1 MVTAAIE
8 WACLDK
14 DAKASLPPDLTPSL
28 LPGAHHCCARH
39 PNGCICTRLPGH
51 TGRHAAGT
59 GSHIIVV
66 WSDPASE
73 EPTNAEFDA
82 AVERAAQVIARGCQV
97 CSGGLVV
104 PTGVEYL
111 GATEYGGCSDCYGLA
126 AQVVQVVIHPK
137 EDT

>member
-1 MVTAAIE
+1 MTAVNE
-8 WACLDK
+8 WSRWDEGGPT
-14 DAKASLPPDLTPSL
+14 SPIPDLTPSAHTMA
-28 LPGAHHCCARH
+28 PCCGAGWR
-39 PNGCICTRLPGH
+39 GLVCTRLPGH
-51 TGRHAAGT
+51 TGRHAAGD
-59 GSHIIVV
+59 GSCIVAV
-66 WSDPASE
+66 WADPASE

-82 AVERAAQVIARGCQV
+82 AVERAAQVIARDCQV

-126 AQVVQVVIHPK
+126 AQIVQVVLHPK